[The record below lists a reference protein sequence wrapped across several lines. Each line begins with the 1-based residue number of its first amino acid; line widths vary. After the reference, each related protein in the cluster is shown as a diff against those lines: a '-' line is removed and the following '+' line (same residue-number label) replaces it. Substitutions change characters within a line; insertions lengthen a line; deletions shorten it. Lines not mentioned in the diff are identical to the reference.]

1 VLRILFQRGCMIH
14 QPMTKHHVHQC
25 VYSLIAVLIFFSSCK
40 AQSNS
45 RGDTVKEP
53 GKNLWYIFQDKDNSY
68 WFGTDGD
75 GLYRYDGKTTLH
87 FTKKHG
93 LCDNQIRGIQED
105 QSGNLFI
112 NTVRGISKYNG
123 QTFTTLSVTENDP
136 SANTW
141 KLQPDDLWFPGGQ
154 DSGLVYR
161 YDGKLLHRLRF
172 PKITLGEDFMA
183 KYPRS
188 TYPAMTFNPYDVYT
202 IYKDS
207 KGNMWFG
214 TGNLGACRYDGKS
227 FMWIAE
233 DDLTEFGDGS
243 GNGVRSILEDK
254 DGNFRF
260 SNTQY
265 RYRVTQHDSLKQKKK
280 IMTYSR
286 EKGIGSLDGRKDGN
300 LYDYLSA
307 VKDDQEKIWMV
318 TYNAG
323 VWCYDGQKMIHYDI
337 KEGDKT
343 VILISIYKDG
353 KGALWLGTQE
363 AGVYKFNGEVF
374 KRFKF

>member
-1 VLRILFQRGCMIH
+1 
-14 QPMTKHHVHQC
+14 MTKHYLRHC
-25 VYSLIAVLIFFSSCK
+25 IYSLIAVLIFFSSCN

-45 RGDTVKEP
+45 RRDTVEEP
-53 GKNLWYIFQDKDNSY
+53 GKNLWYIFQDKENRY

-75 GLYRYDGKTTLH
+75 GLYCFDGKTTLH

-105 QSGNLFI
+105 RSGNLYI
-112 NTVRGISKYNG
+112 HTVRGISKYDG
-123 QTFTTLSVTENDP
+123 RTFTTLSVAGNDP
-136 SANTW
+136 SGNDW
-141 KLQPDDLWFPGGQ
+141 KLEPDDLWFPGAQ

-161 YDGKLLHRLRF
+161 YDGKSLHRLRF
-172 PKITLGEDFMA
+172 PKTTLGEEFIS

-188 TYPAMTFNPYDVYT
+188 TYPTMIFNPYDVYT

-207 KGNMWFG
+207 KGRVWFG
-214 TGNLGACRYDGKS
+214 TGNLGACCYDGKS
-227 FMWIAE
+227 FIWISE

-265 RYRVTQHDSLKQKKK
+265 CYKVYQNDSLKQEKK
-280 IMTYSR
+280 IKTYSR
-286 EKGIGSLDGRKDGN
+286 QKGIGSLDGRKDGDMH
-300 LYDYLSA
+300 DYLSA
-307 VKDDQEKIWMV
+307 AKDDRGNIWMV

-323 VWCYDGQKMIHYDI
+323 VWCYDGQKIIPYEI

-343 VILISIYKDG
+343 VILISIYKD
-353 KGALWLGTQE
+353 KQGALWLGTQE
-363 AGVYKFNGEVF
+363 AGAYKFNGRSFE
-374 KRFKF
+374 KFKF